1 MKQFKTFFVKFITYN
16 FAVLFAGSLAANAE
30 IKVVTTI
37 KPLHSLISN
46 VMDGVG
52 EPSLIIEGSTSP
64 HSFVLKPSH
73 AKMIEQADIIF
84 WIGKDIETFM
94 EKPLESIA
102 KNAKKISFMEL
113 TSIEKLKFREENI
126 FDHDDHDDH
135 GHGEK
140 KDHDDHGHGE
150 DKDHDDH
157 GHGEKKDHDDHGHG
171 EHPFE
176 WAGLFDL
183 KSGTYKWSFS
193 KVDGK
198 YADPAM
204 RMVILPA
211 HDIEEVEETAE
222 ELLEAES
229 SEMKSD
235 GEILVANNVSYSLN
249 FDESKDMTHFTVN
262 INEDGKYAFF
272 TEHMPFEFESDEH
285 FFKNTSGDDVEPV
298 AQEPE
303 VDHHDH
309 GHGEKK
315 DHDDHGHAEK
325 KDHDDHGHEGHHHG
339 EFDAHIWLD
348 PANAK
353 EMLHEI
359 AHELADLDPAN
370 ANKYES
376 NANKAIK
383 SIDEMI
389 SSVNSSINKDAK
401 FIVFHDAY
409 QYFEKRFGVATAGAL
424 TLNTDVLPG
433 AKQISEIQEVIAEKD
448 IKCIFSEPQF
458 NPKIIETIAQDTGI
472 KTGVLDPL
480 GSIFDGGK
488 EQYFTLINDIGNKLK
503 DC

>member
-1 MKQFKTFFVKFITYN
+1 MKQDKTFFTQLITII
-16 FAVLFAGSLAANAE
+16 FTIIFMGALSAKAD

-46 VMDGVG
+46 VMDGIG

-73 AKMIEQADIIF
+73 ARLIEQADIIF
-84 WIGKDIETFM
+84 WIGEDIETFM

-102 KNAKKISFMEL
+102 KNAKKVSFMEL
-113 TSIEKLKFREENI
+113 SSIEKLKFREENI
-126 FDHDDHDDH
+126 FEHEDHDDH

-140 KDHDDHGHGE
+140 KDHDDHG
-150 DKDHDDH
+150 D
-157 GHGEKKDHDDHGHG
+157 
-171 EHPFE
+171 
-176 WAGLFDL
+176 
-183 KSGTYKWSFS
+183 
-193 KVDGK
+193 
-198 YADPAM
+198 
-204 RMVILPA
+204 
-211 HDIEEVEETAE
+211 
-222 ELLEAES
+222 
-229 SEMKSD
+229 
-235 GEILVANNVSYSLN
+235 
-249 FDESKDMTHFTVN
+249 
-262 INEDGKYAFF
+262 
-272 TEHMPFEFESDEH
+272 
-285 FFKNTSGDDVEPV
+285 
-298 AQEPE
+298 
-303 VDHHDH
+303 
-309 GHGEKK
+309 
-315 DHDDHGHAEK
+315 
-325 KDHDDHGHEGHHHG
+325 GHEGHHHG

-370 ANKYES
+370 ADKYES
-376 NANKAIK
+376 NADNTIK
-383 SIDEMI
+383 SIDDMI
-389 SSVNSSINKDAK
+389 SNVNSSINKDAK

-433 AKQISEIQEVIAEKD
+433 AKQISEIQEVIAERD

-480 GSIFDGGK
+480 GSIFDAGK
-488 EQYFTLINDIGNKLK
+488 SQYFTLINDLGDKLK